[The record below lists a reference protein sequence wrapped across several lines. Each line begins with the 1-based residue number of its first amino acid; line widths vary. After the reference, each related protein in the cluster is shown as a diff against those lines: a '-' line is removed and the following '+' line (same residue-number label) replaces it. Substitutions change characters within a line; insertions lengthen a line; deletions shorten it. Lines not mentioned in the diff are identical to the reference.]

1 MTDTGDALAPGTRL
15 DEFEIQRVL
24 GSGGFGVTY
33 LARDLRLDRLVAVK
47 EYLPLMFGT
56 RRRDGTVGPKSG
68 TDAGEDYR
76 WGLSRFLKE
85 GQKLAQCDHPHVV
98 RVYRDLEAW
107 GTAYLV
113 MEYVEGPDGRAQSL
127 KDEFVAAGTLP
138 ESRVRAI
145 LDALT
150 SGLAVVHAAGL
161 VHRDIKPANV
171 MLRPDG
177 SPVLID
183 FGAARPVVTRQTE
196 SYLIVTDGYA
206 AWEQYVGDRSGQ
218 GPWTDIYALGAVAYE
233 ALSGEVP
240 VKAPERVEEDPVR
253 PLSEVAVQPVSGG
266 LAAAIDAAL
275 RVFRKERPQS
285 LEAWRALLAEGA
297 TGVRV
302 GVGSSSERPEVGVGS
317 TREGGAAAAVG
328 GGGSAR
334 RWWLVGAAAALLAGV
349 AALGVPRNGTVPE
362 EEGAAV
368 TPSRVEEIVQ
378 PEALLPVDPSE
389 EPEVPARPPEASPSP
404 AAVEEALG
412 LDRADR
418 RLIQEG
424 LLAAGFDPG
433 AADGQFGAGTRAAL
447 REWQAVRQAAETGYL
462 DAASASALRSTAEG
476 AARVVAQR
484 QAELAAEAQRQ
495 AEAAGAGIA
504 AAGDTRPRPGAEF
517 RSDETC
523 AGKPAGAACWMEIA
537 QQPGCYV
544 RNSNLQTGASVT
556 WTGECAGGL
565 AHGTGTLTWVSDG
578 NQETSTGR
586 LQNGE
591 KNGNWVLRFGNSQVE
606 EGPYVDDEKNGNW
619 VIRGVVN
626 GIAVIEEGPYVD
638 DEKNGNWVLR
648 FGNSQV
654 EEGPYVDD
662 EKNGNWVIRGV
673 ANGIAAIQEGPFV
686 DGKKNGNWVI
696 RIANGTVE
704 EGPYVDDEKNG
715 NWVFRWANGIVEE
728 GPFVDDEKN
737 GNWVHRG
744 FANGTVEEGPYV
756 DDKKNGNWVIRY
768 PSGEVEDFRLVD
780 GEIVAR

>member
-1 MTDTGDALAPGTRL
+1 MTAGRLDALCPRDDAGPSGGGDAGVVPDGLTPPEEATHLRQAEGEAGMTDTGDALAPGTRL

-98 RVYRDLEAW
+98 KVYRDLEAW

-127 KDEFVAAGTLP
+127 KDELVAAGTLP
-138 ESRVRAI
+138 VSRVRAI

-196 SYLIVTDGYA
+196 SYLIATDGYA

-240 VKAPERVEEDPVR
+240 AKATERVEKDPVR

-275 RVFRKERPQS
+275 RVFRKDRPQS
-285 LEAWRALLAEGA
+285 LEAWRKLLE
-297 TGVRV
+297 
-302 GVGSSSERPEVGVGS
+302 EE
-317 TREGGAAAAVG
+317 EVG

-334 RWWLVGAAAALLAGV
+334 RWWMVGAAAALLAGV
-349 AALGVPRNGTVPE
+349 VLVAARGVPWNGTVPE
-362 EEGAAV
+362 EVGAAV

-404 AAVEEALG
+404 ATVEEALG

-476 AARVVAQR
+476 AARVAAQR

-495 AEAAGAGIA
+495 AEREAAARRRPGYVFRDCDECPEMVVMAAGRLALGRYEVTVGEYRAFASATGGGAGDCFGYSWEDPGFSQTDRHPVACVSWDDTQEYLSWLSRRTGATYRLPTETEWERA
-504 AAGDTRPRPGAEF
+504 AAG
-517 RSDETC
+517 S
-523 AGKPAGAACWMEIA
+523 
-537 QQPGCYV
+537 QPGCDRLGRGTRPDGTCPVGSYGSNTAGLSDMVGNLWEWTSDCREGDCRVVHGGSWFFIAEYLRPDARV
-544 RNSNLQTGASVT
+544 RVT
-556 WTGECAGGL
+556 AG
-565 AHGTGTLTWVSDG
+565 DR
-578 NQETSTGR
+578 N
-586 LQNGE
+586 
-591 KNGNWVLRFGNSQVE
+591 F
-606 EGPYVDDEKNGNW
+606 D
-619 VIRGVVN
+619 
-626 GIAVIEEGPYVD
+626 
-638 DEKNGNWVLR
+638 
-648 FGNSQV
+648 
-654 EEGPYVDD
+654 
-662 EKNGNWVIRGV
+662 
-673 ANGIAAIQEGPFV
+673 
-686 DGKKNGNWVI
+686 
-696 RIANGTVE
+696 
-704 EGPYVDDEKNG
+704 
-715 NWVFRWANGIVEE
+715 
-728 GPFVDDEKN
+728 
-737 GNWVHRG
+737 RG
-744 FANGTVEEGPYV
+744 FRVSRTL
-756 DDKKNGNWVIRY
+756 D
-768 PSGEVEDFRLVD
+768 
-780 GEIVAR
+780 

>member
-98 RVYRDLEAW
+98 KVYRDLEAW

-127 KDEFVAAGTLP
+127 KDELVAAGTLP
-138 ESRVRAI
+138 VSRVRAI

-196 SYLIVTDGYA
+196 SYRIATDGYA

-240 VKAPERVEEDPVR
+240 VKATERVEKDPVR

-285 LEAWRALLAEGA
+285 LEAWRKLLE
-297 TGVRV
+297 
-302 GVGSSSERPEVGVGS
+302 EE
-317 TREGGAAAAVG
+317 EVG

-334 RWWLVGAAAALLAGV
+334 RWWMVGAAAALLAGV
-349 AALGVPRNGTVPE
+349 VLVAARGVPWNGTVPE
-362 EEGAAV
+362 EDVGAAV

-476 AARVVAQR
+476 AARVAAQR

-495 AEAAGAGIA
+495 AEREARRRPGDVFRDCAECPEMVVLPVGGLALGRYEVMVGEYRAFASATGDGAGDCWGDTWRDPGFPQTDRHPVTCVSWDDAQAYVSWLSRRTGAAYRLPTEAEWERA
-504 AAGDTRPRPGAEF
+504 AAGSQAGCRGRGTCPVGTYGSNAAGLSDMVGNLWEWTSDCWEGNCVRRVLRGGSWNNSAGGLRPGA
-517 RSDETC
+517 RLRN
-523 AGKPAGAACWMEIA
+523 AAWLR
-537 QQPGCYV
+537 Y
-544 RNSNLQTGASVT
+544 NLQGFRVSR
-556 WTGECAGGL
+556 
-565 AHGTGTLTWVSDG
+565 TLD
-578 NQETSTGR
+578 
-586 LQNGE
+586 
-591 KNGNWVLRFGNSQVE
+591 
-606 EGPYVDDEKNGNW
+606 
-619 VIRGVVN
+619 
-626 GIAVIEEGPYVD
+626 
-638 DEKNGNWVLR
+638 
-648 FGNSQV
+648 
-654 EEGPYVDD
+654 
-662 EKNGNWVIRGV
+662 
-673 ANGIAAIQEGPFV
+673 
-686 DGKKNGNWVI
+686 
-696 RIANGTVE
+696 
-704 EGPYVDDEKNG
+704 
-715 NWVFRWANGIVEE
+715 
-728 GPFVDDEKN
+728 
-737 GNWVHRG
+737 
-744 FANGTVEEGPYV
+744 
-756 DDKKNGNWVIRY
+756 
-768 PSGEVEDFRLVD
+768 
-780 GEIVAR
+780 